1 MTKSADY
8 RRRTPSHRFPDRL
21 LSRRAVLQASLAA
34 PSLWATRPRLA
45 RAEPAPAGPA
55 TVGLGPWLLSSPR
68 QLRPRSVPRL
78 EEAELAELRE
88 LQARRT
94 VETSATI
101 DYWDDPT
108 VILPWTNLG
117 LDLIKAHRLNPVRAG
132 RALALLHVAMFDTLL
147 ATADA
152 RRHADRP
159 HPAVADPAIT
169 VLGQTAPAASS
180 FPSDQ
185 AAVAAAA
192 ATVLTYLFP
201 QTPEGEL
208 ATLADEA
215 AMSRLWAGQAVR
227 SDVEAGHAIGYAV
240 GQRAVARGIG
250 DSANVTWDGS
260 RPAIQPGAWA
270 PTPPDYLATPV
281 EPLAGTWRPWVLPSG
296 DAIRPGPP
304 PAYRSAAWR
313 AELAAVQR
321 AVARRTP
328 EQEAAVRFW
337 AGGPGTVTPSG
348 LWIEIARDLIVRN
361 ALAPLAAAHVLAMTS
376 VAVADGFICC
386 WDAKYAYWMARPVS
400 ADPTLKVLI
409 PTPPFPSYTSGHA
422 TISAAAATVLG
433 DHFPAD
439 EIQLAAMADTA
450 RMSRL
455 WAGIHFPI
463 DNEMGA
469 LGGGMIGRLVIAH
482 VQRNDPA

>member
-1 MTKSADY
+1 MTESADHHLATL
-8 RRRTPSHRFPDRL
+8 TPRFPDRL
-21 LSRRAVLQASLAA
+21 LSRRTVLQASLVA
-34 PSLWATRPRLA
+34 PSLWATRPVGAKAA
-45 RAEPAPAGPA
+45 RFVRAAAG
-55 TVGLGPWLLSSPR
+55 LRPWLLGSR
-68 QLRPRSVPRL
+68 NQLRPRSVPRL
-78 EEAELAELRE
+78 DETELAELRS

-94 VETSATI
+94 VETSASV
-101 DYWDDPT
+101 DYWDDPA
-108 VILPWTNLG
+108 VVLPWTNLS

-159 HPAVADPAIT
+159 SPSAVDSGIT
-169 VLGQTAPAASS
+169 VLGGTAAGTSSYPSEHAAL
-180 FPSDQ
+180 
-185 AAVAAAA
+185 AAA
-192 ATVLTYLFP
+192 ATMVLTYLFP
-201 QTPEGEL
+201 AASAAEL
-208 ATLADEA
+208 ATLADDA
-215 AMSRLWAGQAVR
+215 AMSRLWAGQAAR
-227 SDVEAGHAIGYAV
+227 SDVEAGQTIGYAV

-250 DSANVTWDGS
+250 DYSSAGWDGS

-270 PTPPDYLATPV
+270 PTPPDDLATPV

-296 DAIRPGPP
+296 DVYRPSPP
-304 PAYRSAAWR
+304 PTYRSAAWR

-328 EQEAAVRFW
+328 EQEAAVHFW
-337 AGGPGTVTPSG
+337 AGGPDTVTPGG

-361 ALAPLAAAHVLAMTS
+361 ELAALAAAHVLAMTS

-386 WDAKYAYWMARPVS
+386 WDAKYAYWMARPIS
-400 ADPTLKVLI
+400 ADPELEVLI

-433 DHFPAD
+433 NLFPDHED
-439 EIQLAAMADTA
+439 ELAAMAVTA

-455 WAGIHFPI
+455 WAGIHFAI

-482 VQRNDPA
+482 VQSDQSG